1 MSALSPLSGVNR
13 KSDFGAVRAAFDP
26 MRTSGH
32 ASSCKRKG
40 YGLNAVL
47 QKSGLLTFKSSLGYH
62 PKRIAPS

>member
-1 MSALSPLSGVNR
+1 M
-13 KSDFGAVRAAFDP
+13 KSWLTDP